1 MNTNGTPNV
10 LMELTVDA
18 YTFLKCNSIHLS
30 GMTIINRKTSYS
42 NIRYHN
48 DVQKFIPKCCNGS
61 NNWNEIN
68 LNRMRNNYVLVTVE
82 KLEMIHHKDV
92 NNVTYMTNGV
102 HSEAEG
108 SGKLLLL
115 LVRLQKKKKK
125 NSLVWKKKHF
135 DAVKSCKKVL

>member
-18 YTFLKCNSIHLS
+18 YKFLKCNSIHLS
-30 GMTIINRKTSYS
+30 GMTIINGKISYS

-61 NNWNEIN
+61 NTWNEIN

-92 NNVTYMTNGV
+92 NNVTYMMNGV

-115 LVRLQKKKKK
+115 LARLQKKKK
-125 NSLVWKKKHF
+125 NSLVWTKKHF